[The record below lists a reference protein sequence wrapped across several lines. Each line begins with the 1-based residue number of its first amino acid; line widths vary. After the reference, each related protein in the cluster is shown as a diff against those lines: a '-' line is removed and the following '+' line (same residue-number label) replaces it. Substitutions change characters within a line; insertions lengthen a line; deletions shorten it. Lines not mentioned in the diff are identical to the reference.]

1 VRFTACS
8 LTSAITTEAIIGSI
22 NRGKGFLAHCEIE
35 RTKSSPLILLKQ

>member
-22 NRGKGFLAHCEIE
+22 NRGKGFLAIVRSSE
-35 RTKSSPLILLKQ
+35 RNQVRSFF